1 MSYNTEMD
9 RQYKRGLAEGWRKG
23 IAEGKA
29 RGSGQVNKLIKVLM
43 SEIWWAW
50 KVSRRWV
57 LSERINEKIRNN
69 GVNILLRKS
78 VGCKKMSHIFFKIR
92 NSYGNY
98 IKQKFSK
105 GLQRRIFKTKLKK
118 LAVSL
123 CKFCGKVLINRNN
136 IKKKIFI

>member
-29 RGSGQVNKLIKVLM
+29 
-43 SEIWWAW
+43 W

-57 LSERINEKIRNN
+57 LSERINEKIQNN

>member
-1 MSYNTEMD
+1 M
-9 RQYKRGLAEGWRKG
+9 
-23 IAEGKA
+23 
-29 RGSGQVNKLIKVLM
+29 
-43 SEIWWAW
+43 
-50 KVSRRWV
+50 
-57 LSERINEKIRNN
+57 
-69 GVNILLRKS
+69 LRKS